1 MILCRGARSTDSAFQ
16 EQYRRAVKEAIP
28 VVVFVT
34 VHQCL
39 ITILLA
45 YHVYGVIREDSSL
58 IFGEIY
64 NLYPTTAI
72 SIPLFLLR
80 QSQLRQKMNTCNCKA
95 ILFKALHQSPKE
107 ELHTE
112 QDPLLAKASKNS
124 LYNYYTLI
132 ECTH

>member
-1 MILCRGARSTDSAFQ
+1 MILCRGARSTATVLQ

-34 VHQCL
+34 VHKCL

-45 YHVYGVIREDSSL
+45 YQVYRGVIREDSSL
-58 IFGEIY
+58 IFRDVY

-72 SIPLFLLR
+72 SIPIFLLR
-80 QSQLRQKMNTCNCKA
+80 QSQLRQKINTCNCKA

-112 QDPLLAKASKNS
+112 QDPLLAK
-124 LYNYYTLI
+124 T
-132 ECTH
+132 